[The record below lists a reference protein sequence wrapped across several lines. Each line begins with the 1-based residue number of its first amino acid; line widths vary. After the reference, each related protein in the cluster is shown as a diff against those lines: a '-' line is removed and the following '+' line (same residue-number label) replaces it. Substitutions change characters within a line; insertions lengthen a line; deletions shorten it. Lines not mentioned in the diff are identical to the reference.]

1 MHSIHTQNRHINLHA
16 LQEGLRDGVP
26 IALGYLA
33 VSFSLGI
40 AAQAAGLTPFQ
51 GFLASITTNASAG
64 EYACF
69 MAISTGAALT
79 ELLLIMLITNGRYLL
94 MSCSL
99 SQKFSPE
106 TPLHHRFLAAFAITD
121 EIFGISIA
129 RGGCLHRRR
138 FCSG

>member
-51 GFLASITTNASAG
+51 GFLAYYADHKRALSAD
-64 EYACF
+64 
-69 MAISTGAALT
+69 
-79 ELLLIMLITNGRYLL
+79 ELFPQ
-94 MSCSL
+94 S
-99 SQKFSPE
+99 
-106 TPLHHRFLAAFAITD
+106 
-121 EIFGISIA
+121 EIFTGNAASPPLSC
-129 RGGCLHRRR
+129 RLYHH
-138 FCSG
+138 